1 MTLHPPRRP
10 PLPDLPK
17 AAPAMENVARLK
29 EAAQRMADAERN
41 AHPAADL
48 LHALCVAQFADGAF
62 TGPAPTGAQMRQVN
76 QMLGAAIRALDD
88 VSRALSRVTEE
99 G

>member
-1 MTLHPPRRP
+1 M
-10 PLPDLPK
+10 
-17 AAPAMENVARLK
+17 ANVARLK
-29 EAAQRMADAERN
+29 EAAQRMADAERD
-41 AHPAADL
+41 ARPAADL
-48 LHALCVAQFADGAF
+48 LHSLCVAQFNDGAF
-62 TGPAPTGAQMRQVN
+62 DGPAPTGDQMRRVN